1 VRGTAGAVL
10 LALFAGAASAEPARG
25 SVEWTWRIA
34 PSEDLSRLAVTACFR
49 GMRPEFLRLDDEGCY
64 GCLRGPG
71 GTPFPLPFR
80 PQGAAAARLPADGC
94 LRYEVDLREAARRV
108 GTSVV
113 GSPGAWLL
121 RPHDRPSGTRARVA
135 FDLPEGW
142 SVSVPWAPRPEAA
155 GPEFELDPT
164 AFVLLGVA
172 AIGRLEHDRFEASG
186 ATIETAVLDRP
197 RKASREGI
205 RRWLSEAA
213 RAVATI
219 HGSFPERRLQVI
231 VEPVP
236 GGRDPVPFG
245 RSYDGGGRAL
255 HLLLSVGAA
264 DADLPG
270 EWVAVHEMVH
280 ATTPTIRPEDA
291 WFSEGLATWY
301 QEVAR
306 ARAGLRSRERA
317 WQNLLE
323 GFERG
328 RRGGTGRALREESRE
343 MHRHH
348 AYFRVYWAGAAI
360 ALLADLELR
369 RTTGGRTTLDAMMR
383 LLQREPG
390 RGAGLFAAGDLV
402 AFFGER
408 TGTDVVRRIAETH
421 LARSA
426 FPDLAAALDW
436 LGVSWD
442 GETLVLRNDA
452 PGAAVRE
459 AILAAPP
466 TAVPR

>member
-1 VRGTAGAVL
+1 
-10 LALFAGAASAEPARG
+10 
-25 SVEWTWRIA
+25 
-34 PSEDLSRLAVTACFR
+34 
-49 GMRPEFLRLDDEGCY
+49 
-64 GCLRGPG
+64 
-71 GTPFPLPFR
+71 
-80 PQGAAAARLPADGC
+80 
-94 LRYEVDLREAARRV
+94 
-108 GTSVV
+108 
-113 GSPGAWLL
+113 
-121 RPHDRPSGTRARVA
+121 
-135 FDLPEGW
+135 
-142 SVSVPWAPRPEAA
+142 
-155 GPEFELDPT
+155 
-164 AFVLLGVA
+164 
-172 AIGRLEHDRFEASG
+172 
-186 ATIETAVLDRP
+186 
-197 RKASREGI
+197 
-205 RRWLSEAA
+205 
-213 RAVATI
+213 
-219 HGSFPERRLQVI
+219 VI

-255 HLLLSVGAA
+255 HLLLFAGAA
-264 DADLPG
+264 DGDLPG

-306 ARAGLRSRERA
+306 ARAGLRSREQA

-328 RRGGTGRALREESRE
+328 RRGGTGRVLREESRE

-369 RTTGGRTTLDAMMR
+369 RLSGGRTTLDDMMR

-408 TGTDVVRRIAETH
+408 TATDTVRRIAETH

-426 FPDLAAALDW
+426 FPDLTAALDW

-442 GETLVLRNDA
+442 GETLILRDDA
-452 PGAAVRE
+452 PGAAVRD
-459 AILAAPP
+459 AILAAPATP
-466 TAVPR
+466 PPR